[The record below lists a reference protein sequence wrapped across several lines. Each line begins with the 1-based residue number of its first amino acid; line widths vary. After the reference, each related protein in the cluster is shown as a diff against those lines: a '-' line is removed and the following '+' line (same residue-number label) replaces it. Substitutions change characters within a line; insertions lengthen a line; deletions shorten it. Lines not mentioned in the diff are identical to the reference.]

1 MEPPSAY
8 PLLAA
13 LLPIAALLL
22 VSAAMSACE
31 LAFFSLGPSQLR
43 DIKER
48 GGQRGVRV
56 IQLLTK
62 PRRLLATILITGNIA
77 NLALVMLA
85 AQTASTHLVAGQLPY
100 WAGLALHVAIVAL
113 VIVLFGEVLPKAYA
127 TSAPVPVALRM
138 SAIVGLLRKL
148 LAPIAELL
156 VRGTD
161 LLGERFTDRTAG
173 RNPISMDTLG
183 KALQLTDDPATTAD
197 EQRILRG
204 IVQFGNIE
212 VRQAMR
218 PRTEVVAFDQN
229 LAFPELLRA
238 IVASGFSRVP
248 VYEETLDRVIG
259 VLHIKDVLPHL
270 DKEEFDWHKLL
281 RPPYFIPESKK
292 LDVLLKE
299 FRAGRMHMAI
309 AVDEYGGTS
318 GIITLE
324 DVIEEIVGD
333 ITDEFDEDDL
343 LYSKLDDRT
352 WLFEGRTPLTDM
364 YRVMGID
371 GQLIEENKGDSG
383 TLGGFLLELT
393 GRIPRKGERTDL
405 RNFTFVVDASDNRRV
420 RRVKVIMHDENED

>member
-8 PLLAA
+8 PLLAIV
-13 LLPIAALLL
+13 LPITALLL
-22 VSAAMSACE
+22 LSAAMSACE
-31 LAFFSLGPSQLR
+31 LAFFSLDQAQLR
-43 DIKER
+43 QLKER
-48 GGQRGVRV
+48 GARRDERV
-56 IQLLTK
+56 LRLLAK
-62 PRRLLATILITGNIA
+62 PRRLLATIVITGTIA
-77 NLALVMLA
+77 NLGMVLIA
-85 AQTASTHLVAGQLPY
+85 ARAASIHSLPLPY
-100 WAGLALHVAIVAL
+100 WAGLLVHVAAVAF

-127 TSAPVPVALRM
+127 AGSPLLVALRM
-138 SAIVGLLRKL
+138 SGPVEVLRRV
-148 LAPIAELL
+148 LAPVTELM

-161 LLGERFTDRTAG
+161 LLGERFAG
-173 RNPISMDTLG
+173 RAAARSAISVDTLG
-183 KALQLTDDPATTAD
+183 KALELTDDPATTAD

-204 IVQFGNIE
+204 IVQFAHIE

-218 PRTEVVAFDQN
+218 PRTEVVAFNEKLD
-229 LAFPELLRA
+229 FPALIQA

-248 VYEETLDRVIG
+248 VYRDDLDHVVG

-270 DKEEFDWHKLL
+270 GKKEFDWHKLL
-281 RPPYFIPESKK
+281 RPPYFVPESKK

-333 ITDEFDEDDL
+333 ITDEFDDDDL
-343 LYSKLDDRT
+343 VYSKLDDRT
-352 WLFEGRTPLTDM
+352 WLFEGRTPLTDV
-364 YRVMGID
+364 YRIMGID
-371 GQLIEENKGDSG
+371 GQLFEENKGDSG

-405 RNFTFVVDASDNRRV
+405 RNFTLVVDSSDNKRV
-420 RRVKVIMHDENED
+420 RRVKVIMHDENEA